1 MKGLTLRDILTVT
14 DGVPLGGFRDWDM
27 ECPSIVTHSKAA
39 FAPSLFVPC
48 RGVKNDGHDFIE
60 EALDKGCV
68 GCFTERELPAY
79 REGKLYIRV
88 ENALEAAWKIAAL
101 WRSRLKAKLICVTGS
116 VGKTT
121 TTGMTANVL
130 RQRFRVFQTV
140 GNDNDEFL
148 VPSMISRIESE
159 CEFAVIELGLGLNSD
174 VSKMARILRPDVM
187 ALTNVGY
194 AHIEKYG
201 SLEKTRDEKCGTE
214 KGLAPGGR
222 VIINGDDPLL
232 RKYDY
237 AHPVFT
243 YGTDRRNDVSLDDGS
258 FPVTARHLTY
268 PTLAAVAVGRLFGL
282 DADEIASGVFGFR
295 QESGRMDVIERDGF
309 TLIDSSFNASPA
321 SMKMALD
328 TLSEYGGKRIA
339 VLGDMLELGAYA
351 DELHA
356 EIGAY
361 ATSGKA
367 DVLIA
372 VGKYADAVL
381 NGLRGDKVAAMKCA
395 DCAEAFD
402 KVDEI
407 IRKCRSDGEKCVV
420 MCKGSHGSNLH
431 RLVGKLKE
439 L

>member
-1 MKGLTLRDILTVT
+1 MKGLTLREILTAT
-14 DGVPLGGFRDWDM
+14 GGVPLGGFRDFDM
-27 ECPSIVTHSKAA
+27 EAPPIVTNSKEASW
-39 FAPSLFVPC
+39 PSMFVPY
-48 RGVKNDGHDFIE
+48 RGARNDGHDFIE
-60 EALDKGCV
+60 EALDNGCI

-79 REGKLYIRV
+79 RDDKLYVRV
-88 ENALEAAWKIAAL
+88 DSAVKAVWEVMAL
-101 WRSRLKAKLICVTGS
+101 WRSRLKTKLICVTGS

-121 TTGMTANVL
+121 TTGMIASVL
-130 RQRFRVFQTV
+130 RRRFRVFETV
-140 GNDNDEFL
+140 DNCNDEFL
-148 VPSMISRIESE
+148 APEMISRIEPD
-159 CEFAVIELGLGLNSD
+159 CEFAVLELGFGTNSS
-174 VSKMARILRPDVM
+174 VSKMAKILRPDVM
-187 ALTNVGY
+187 VLTNVGY
-194 AHIEKYG
+194 AHIRESG
-201 SLEKTRDEKCGTE
+201 SLERTRDEKCGTE
-214 KGLAPGGR
+214 KGLAPGGF
-222 VIINGDDPLL
+222 VVINGDDPLL

-237 AHPVFT
+237 TRPVVT
-243 YGTDRRNDVSLDDGS
+243 YGADSRNDVSLDGS
-258 FPVTARHLTY
+258 LPVTAQHLTY
-268 PTLAAVAVGRLFGL
+268 PTLAAATVGRLFGL
-282 DADEIASGVFGFR
+282 DADEIASGVLSFR

-381 NGLRGDKVAAMKCA
+381 NGMRGDNVAAMKCA

-402 KVDEI
+402 TVSGI
-407 IRKCRSDGEKCVV
+407 IRECRNAGEKCVV

-431 RLVGKLKE
+431 RLAGKLKE